1 MMLNES
7 SRKRTNSSWLWRGI
21 LRTLRSGKILTVRYE
36 DMLENLETETRS
48 LDLPFQEPCL

>member
-7 SRKRTNSSWLWRGI
+7 SGKRTNSNWLWRGI
-21 LRTLRSGKILTVRYE
+21 LRTWRSGKILTMRYE
-36 DMLENLETETRS
+36 DMLENLEMEARS